1 MTRIYFFNHYVRVV
15 LIIIFDVVQIKRIDT
30 NCIDILVPPEPKDQG
45 DPCIP
50 SPCGP
55 NAVCQNANGQPSC
68 SCLPTYIGIPPS
80 CRPECLINPDCPPE
94 KSCINMKCK
103 DPCPGSCGDNAECKV
118 VNHAVTCSCKIG
130 YTGNP
135 FVQCVL
141 EGTFTLILISIKK
154 ASTF

>member
-1 MTRIYFFNHYVRVV
+1 MNWSN
-15 LIIIFDVVQIKRIDT
+15 KC
-30 NCIDILVPPEPKDQG
+30 CINVSVPPEPKDQG
-45 DPCIP
+45 DPCNP

-55 NAVCQNANGQPSC
+55 NALCQNANGQPSC

-135 FVQCVL
+135 FVQCVI
-141 EGTFTLILISIKK
+141 EGTLFIHNLQYFDWFWLILIFSTRV
-154 ASTF
+154 STFFLNQVFFFA